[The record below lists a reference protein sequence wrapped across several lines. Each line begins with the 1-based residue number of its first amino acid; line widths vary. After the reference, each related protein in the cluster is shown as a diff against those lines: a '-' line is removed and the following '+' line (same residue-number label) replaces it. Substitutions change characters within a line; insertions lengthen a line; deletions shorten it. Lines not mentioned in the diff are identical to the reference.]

1 MDAIVDHCL
10 ASGMTLDDVGKL
22 RRSYF
27 RRRARTHCPNPETLI
42 RSVFDLYN
50 VFKDLKDPERNGASF
65 FIPPAQ
71 ALKLLKKQC
80 KYIQLGLL
88 SDPPDRPMYVKTRRS
103 SLGFQWYRTLRGTSA
118 LEGYHQHLF
127 RIIDARGRSASL
139 RYKCALIAY
148 FNYRWNV
155 KSWVKAGTMAK
166 IGHSFLWL
174 RDLLCDIV
182 ASTPSLKGKV
192 PAADGWH
199 RLDTSRSPTVPHGLV
214 HSQRRPMMFGDD
226 CGNVGGD
233 GSGGTAGGGGGGGSA
248 GSGGGGGSV
257 GSGSKAAA
265 LKKLKPHGQTRSSF
279 WVEAMTGRRMQAD
292 LSTSAALMSALP
304 TLAATPGASPA
315 KVHAATALVTTAS
328 GIADAVESVSNSVGV
343 QAQLSAAGFPA
354 LQSALR
360 QATSA
365 ASASALRLT
374 AVPGSN
380 ALAGPLFMPG
390 VGSVNL
396 GKHPG
401 SHSSVAAAASA
412 AASAASAV
420 GDGESVGAGV
430 GAGAGGSGSG
440 AGALSPESSKKA
452 KRAAQKR
459 KERAKRKERKTPE
472 ELQRLKQTESVAR
485 QARRLAAAEQ
495 ERLRK
500 EESACKRQKTR
511 VANNGGGDGS
521 GGSGGKGGSSK
532 GSKGS
537 NSGKGGNSAT

>member
-88 SDPPDRPMYVKTRRS
+88 SDPPDRPMYIKTRRS

-182 ASTPSLKGKV
+182 ASTPSLKGRV
-192 PAADGWH
+192 PAADDWH

-226 CGNVGGD
+226 GGNVGGD

-265 LKKLKPHGQTRSSF
+265 LKMLKPHGQTRSSF
-279 WVEAMTGRRMQAD
+279 WVEAMTGRKMQAD

-328 GIADAVESVSNSVGV
+328 GIADAVESVSSSVEV

-360 QATSA
+360 QPTSA
-365 ASASALRLT
+365 ASASALQLA
-374 AVPGSN
+374 AVPGSS
-380 ALAGPLFMPG
+380 ALSGPLLMPG

-401 SHSSVAAAASA
+401 SYSSVAAAASA
-412 AASAASAV
+412 AASAAGAA
-420 GDGESVGAGV
+420 GVGAGV

-452 KRAAQKR
+452 KWAAWKR
-459 KERAKRKERKTPE
+459 KGRAKKKERMSAE
-472 ELQRLKQTESVAR
+472 
-485 QARRLAAAEQ
+485 EQ
-495 ERLRK
+495 ERLK
-500 EESACKRQKTR
+500 QAESAARKARRRRKTR
-511 VANNGGGDGS
+511 GKRKRSAKDGGEGGS
-521 GGSGGKGGSSK
+521 GGSSGSGGK
-532 GSKGS
+532 
-537 NSGKGGNSAT
+537 SGKGGNGAS